1 MVGPSKRS
9 QFIAHLGYTHRLLE
23 KFIQVDLDDEAF
35 TAKYDQQKNSENSA
49 DQPTT
54 KDKDGSEKRHLRSS
68 VERKD
73 LREFRNDFLYKDRG
87 LGKRAVKPSRDS
99 RLVAL
104 MKTPDQ
110 DSEDSDF
117 LPDGSVMDT
126 REAEGGGKNAESV
139 IQGEGEGSNSLSQ
152 TNILSTS
159 KRSQS
164 APLRRSRRNSQP
176 NGSYNDE
183 EPLNDLDH
191 LSLEIGEST
200 NSEDPRFT
208 CPHCG
213 KAHTQNCVL
222 QTHLYSKHFKVDCQ
236 EGIRRILARSGL
248 VCPLCPEK
256 CWKQG
261 ATVDW
266 SMVMHFARTH
276 SIAADLIN
284 HNNVRNEENI
294 DSIMKKFFP
303 T

>member
-1 MVGPSKRS
+1 M
-9 QFIAHLGYTHRLLE
+9 
-23 KFIQVDLDDEAF
+23 DLDDETF
-35 TAKYDQQKNSENSA
+35 TAKYDQQKNSRNSA
-49 DQPTT
+49 
-54 KDKDGSEKRHLRSS
+54 SHLRSS

-104 MKTPDQ
+104 MKTLDQ
-110 DSEDSDF
+110 DSDEDSDF
-117 LPDGSVMDT
+117 VPDDT
-126 REAEGGGKNAESV
+126 VIDTSEDGDTKAESGSH
-139 IQGEGEGSNSLSQ
+139 GEGEKKNFVTQ
-152 TNILSTS
+152 TNILSTT

-176 NGSYNDE
+176 NGCYNDE
-183 EPLNDLDH
+183 DPINDLDH
-191 LSLEIGEST
+191 LSLDYGEST
-200 NSEDPRFT
+200 NLEDPRFA

-236 EGIRRILARSGL
+236 EGIQRILARSGL
-248 VCPLCPEK
+248 VCPHCPK
-256 CWKQG
+256 KSWKQG

-276 SIAADLIN
+276 GIAADLIN
-284 HNNVRNEENI
+284 HNNVRNEVCI
-294 DSIMKKFFP
+294 RFLYCI
-303 T
+303 